1 VAGSVLVPADPAAPD
16 SPDAR
21 GPRALTDDPA
31 TVLTLRREHDVVP
44 DRATPWRDVVAEFDV
59 PADAR
64 ASADLV
70 RPLLDDPELHW
81 TPGLRR
87 GVLAL
92 LPRSTAMVRVVL
104 SWEWSVEAADFSVHS
119 LEPEPFSS
127 DDLVVLEGWLR
138 DAARRLASEGDA
150 VEAAVARVVDDVVS
164 GLDRSAPPRSTSTSA
179 DDDVVSDPDGAPAHT
194 TGTAVLGTRV
204 AGPDAESGHGRVD
217 VRLPDPGDPGHEV
230 LVDVSTGR
238 LLGHRT
244 TLADEGDPWAF
255 RYVVVAEVEAGP
267 AEGPAEVVPADLV
280 HWHDQHIQRQMLA
293 DDARQALVH
302 LLAGLDAP
310 ASVGYRG

>member
-1 VAGSVLVPADPAAPD
+1 MAGSLPVPADPAAR
-16 SPDAR
+16 DAR
-21 GPRALTDDPA
+21 GPRSLGDSPA
-31 TVLTLRREHDVVP
+31 TVLTVQREHDVVP

-127 DDLVVLEGWLR
+127 DDLVVLERWLR

-164 GLDRSAPPRSTSTSA
+164 GLDRSAPPRATPPPA
-179 DDDVVSDPDGAPAHT
+179 DDADHHGRGHADRS
-194 TGTAVLGTRV
+194 GTAVLGTRV
-204 AGPDAESGHGRVD
+204 AGPDTESGHGRVD
-217 VRLPDPGDPGHEV
+217 VRLPDPGDPGHEI

-244 TLADEGDPWAF
+244 TLADEGGPWAF
-255 RYVVVAEVEAGP
+255 RYVVADAVGAGP
-267 AEGPAEVVPADLV
+267 AEGRADVVPADLV

-310 ASVGYRG
+310 ASVGYRD

>member
-1 VAGSVLVPADPAAPD
+1 MAGSVLVPPDPAARD
-16 SPDAR
+16 APDAR
-21 GPRALTDDPA
+21 GPRRLTDDPA

-44 DRATPWRDVVAEFDV
+44 DRATPWRDVVAEFHV
-59 PADAR
+59 PVDAR

-127 DDLVVLEGWLR
+127 DDLVVLERWLR
-138 DAARRLASEGDA
+138 YAARRLASEGDA
-150 VEAAVARVVDDVVS
+150 VEAAVTRVVDDVAS
-164 GLDRSAPPRSTSTSA
+164 GLDRSAPPRLTSTPA
-179 DDDVVSDPDGAPAHT
+179 DGDAVDESDDAPGRT

-204 AGPDAESGHGRVD
+204 AGPDPESGHGRVD

-244 TLADEGDPWAF
+244 TLAAEGDPWAF
-255 RYVVVAEVEAGP
+255 RYVVVDEVEAGP
-267 AEGPAEVVPADLV
+267 AEGPADVVPADLV

>member
-1 VAGSVLVPADPAAPD
+1 MAGSVLVPADPAAPD

-204 AGPDAESGHGRVD
+204 AGPDTESGHGRVD